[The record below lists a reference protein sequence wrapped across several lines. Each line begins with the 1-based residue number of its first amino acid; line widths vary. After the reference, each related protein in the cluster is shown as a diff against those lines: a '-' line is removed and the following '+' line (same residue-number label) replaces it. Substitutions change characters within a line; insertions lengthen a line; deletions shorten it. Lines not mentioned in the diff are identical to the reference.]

1 MTTVGISGWGAYVPR
16 HRIKLEEI
24 CKVWER
30 DPAPVIKGLG
40 VEEKAVASRD
50 EDTITMAVEAARNA
64 LARAMTDKTFN
75 LKQLGC
81 LFIGSESHPYAVK
94 PSGAT
99 VAEALGISSNFGNQ
113 MMVADLEFA
122 CKAGTAGLQMAHAF
136 VKSGMIEAG
145 MAMGSD
151 TAQGRPGDA
160 LEYTAASGAACFIVS
175 KNPVAELEGTYSFT
189 TDTPSFWRAEGKK
202 YPSHGARFTGEPAY
216 FKHLTS
222 ATKALMQKLGLKES
236 DFNHVVFHMPNAKF
250 PLQAAKM
257 LGIDANKLKQGLV
270 VTKIGNTYSGSSP
283 LGLTAIL
290 DIAKPGERILVT
302 SYGSGDGSDAFSFV
316 ANDKITELQNIGKKT
331 WDYINNDKKYID
343 YGTYLKLR
351 GKIHRD

>member
-1 MTTVGISGWGAYVPR
+1 MSKIGISGWGAYVPR
-16 HRIKLEEI
+16 PRIKMEEI
-24 CKVWER
+24 CKVWEK
-30 DPAPVIKGLG
+30 DHLPVIAGLG
-40 VEEKAVASRD
+40 VEEKSVASRD
-50 EDTITMAVEAARNA
+50 EDTITMAVEASRNA
-64 LARAMTDKTFN
+64 LTRALIDKTFN

-122 CKAGTAGLQMAHAF
+122 CKAGTAGLQMAYAF

-145 MAMGSD
+145 MAIGSD

-160 LEYTAASGAACFIVS
+160 LEYTAASGAASFVVS
-175 KNPVAELEGTYSFT
+175 NNPVAELEGTYSFT
-189 TDTPSFWRAEGKK
+189 TDTPSFWRPEGKK
-202 YPSHGARFTGEPAY
+202 YPSHGARFTGDPAY

-222 ATKALMQKLGLKES
+222 ATKALMQNLSLKES

-250 PLQAAKM
+250 TLRAAKI
-257 LGIDANKLKQGLV
+257 LGIDAKKLKQGLV

-283 LGLTAIL
+283 LGLTAVL

-302 SYGSGDGSDAFSFV
+302 SYGSGDGSDAFSFMV
-316 ANDKITELQNIGKKT
+316 NDKILERQKGPKT
-331 WDYINNDKKYID
+331 WDYINNNKKYID